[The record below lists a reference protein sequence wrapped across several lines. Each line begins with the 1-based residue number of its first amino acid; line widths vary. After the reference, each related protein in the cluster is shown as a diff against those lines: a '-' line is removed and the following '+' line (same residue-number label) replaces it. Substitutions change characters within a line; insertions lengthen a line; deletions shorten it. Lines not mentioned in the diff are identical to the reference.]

1 MNGTVEYPYA
11 DLSGMVV
18 VKNQSRQKLVLDVY
32 GNEIISARQ
41 YEDLA
46 PARDGCVWAKQ
57 NGLWG
62 LLQVQDY
69 TENNADIILP
79 DGCIAPDVTLS
90 RIDSLCT
97 YTTADHGL
105 VMRKGPG
112 TNYEK
117 MDNIPYGIIVWECG
131 YSSNVP
137 DWVVV
142 YYSGIYGW
150 VSDEYLATTIYSSS
164 K

>member
-1 MNGTVEYPYA
+1 
-11 DLSGMVV
+11 
-18 VKNQSRQKLVLDVY
+18 
-32 GNEIISARQ
+32 
-41 YEDLA
+41 
-46 PARDGCVWAKQ
+46 
-57 NGLWG
+57 
-62 LLQVQDY
+62 
-69 TENNADIILP
+69 
-79 DGCIAPDVTLS
+79 
-90 RIDSLCT
+90 
-97 YTTADHGL
+97 
-105 VMRKGPG
+105 MRKGPG